1 MAKQV
6 YYSPARNGQPETAG
20 TAQLPKGQCQEVSIV
35 QLKKSICTFRL
46 WFSQPSYMNLQVS
59 LSVAMYIVY

>member
-6 YYSPARNGQPETAG
+6 YYPPARNGQSETAG

-35 QLKKSICTFRL
+35 QLEKIDLYF
-46 WFSQPSYMNLQVS
+46 QVVV
-59 LSVAMYIVY
+59 LSTQLHDLTRHDDITT

>member
-20 TAQLPKGQCQEVSIV
+20 AAQLPKRQCQEVSIV
-35 QLKKSICTFRL
+35 QLKAIYLCF
-46 WFSQPSYMNLQVS
+46 QAVA
-59 LSVAMYIVY
+59 LSPQLHEQDI